1 MPIMCEVLELMQL
14 AADLHIHSCLSPCAE
29 EVMTPNNIVNMA
41 FIKKLSVIAVTDHNS
56 AKNLP
61 AVAKLAMRRGL
72 VLLPGLEVQSREE
85 VHLLCYF
92 ESVDAALQFG
102 DEIYEY
108 LPDMPNRVEIFGK
121 QLIMDENDEVT
132 GVEQKLLIQSLE
144 LGIDQVVRR
153 VKNLDGLVVP
163 AHINKNANSILYN
176 LGFIPPGL
184 SFPTL
189 EVSKSAPIP
198 AIDLA
203 MYRVVYTS
211 DAHDIYAILEPEQYI
226 EAETCSARGVLRA
239 MKRRISQ

>member
-1 MPIMCEVLELMQL
+1 MPGMCEVPEHMKL

-41 FIKKLSVIAVTDHNS
+41 FIKQLGVIAVTDHNS

-61 AVAKLAMRRGL
+61 AVATVAKQRGL

-92 ESVDAALQFG
+92 ESVEAAVQFG
-102 DEIYEY
+102 DEIYEF
-108 LPDMPNRVEIFGK
+108 LPNIPNRPDIFGS
-121 QLIMDENDEVT
+121 QQIMDANDEVT
-132 GVEQKLLIQSLE
+132 GTEPKLLIQSLR
-144 LGIDQVVRR
+144 LGIEQVVMR
-153 VKNLDGLVVP
+153 VQEQGGLVVP
-163 AHINKNANSILYN
+163 AHINKNANSILYS

-184 SFPTL
+184 GFPTL
-189 EVSKSAPIP
+189 EVSRTAPIP
-198 AIDLA
+198 AVDLS

-226 EAETCSARGVLRA
+226 EVETCSAHGVLRS
-239 MKRRISQ
+239 MKQRIAK